1 MASTY
6 TTGFGIEKIGD
17 GEQAGAWGTT
27 TNHNLDIIDRI
38 ASYKAVGLSGTTH
51 TLTIREASP
60 ESGTEN
66 LQDGMYRVIKFTG
79 ALGANNTVTIA
90 PNTSPAWFIIENAT
104 TDSGSSGP
112 YSVILTQGSGANITV
127 LNGKNAA
134 VYCDGAGSGAAIYDA
149 FADLQ
154 VATLDAS
161 GDITGST
168 LNADGD
174 TAAGDNAA
182 IGYTSAEGLILTG
195 QGSTNDVTIKNDADA
210 DVITIATG
218 ATNVD
223 IVGDL
228 TAGTLNADGDTSAG
242 DNATIGYTS
251 AEGLILT
258 GQGSTS
264 DITVKNDADETVF
277 TVPTGTDDILFPDDA
292 KAMWG
297 TGSDLQVYHDGS
309 NSYIADSGTGN
320 LKLKGSQ
327 IDIQDTS
334 GNDDFSFTANNL
346 NILSGSTLTIDS
358 GATITNSGTAT
369 GFGADAERAFSGVLQ
384 TNANFVDQVIF
395 GPAVDGRPWNGLWNK
410 ASVFSSL
417 MLATVEST
425 GGSSELNVWDLTE
438 QSSGAPSTT
447 PLYTQAI
454 GWTSTSIDAAMGY
467 VVIGG
472 DAGVK
477 FYDPH
482 SGAWAQ
488 RTVGWPRYLTNSSV
502 PALNVNDI
510 QGVAAGLANQ
520 SPIDIRTGGP
530 MPVFAVTYVSGGSKE
545 TSVLKYGSVYHIA
558 GDGSASGNYGSA
570 IVAGGRVLTN
580 YNNDQLRQMPADQIN
595 ADVSVNPPYMFMSNE
610 YNSIAAAKDCADGAG
625 SLTAIGSGE
634 GLTLVK
640 GFSLTDKTNAAQVG
654 ALIANMTRAYNTG
667 FLPDQAGS
675 PIGVWLANS
684 NTADRGYRANTL
696 TQNGSITAAAV
707 ASGAELQGYS
717 AFSATIN
724 MSRASDSDWDEAGT
738 GTLYMTCW
746 VKRAGGATDNGVLMG
761 FSNSGRTIRFMVYE
775 NANGFQILD
784 DGATA
789 NVNPSATVD
798 GMHDGAWH
806 KLDFVRVSSTE
817 RYAYWDGDLIISN
830 TTDAGSLSSSGNL
843 PFYIGV
849 DAADGS
855 SSPATD
861 STLALVRLFGVAPNA
876 EEIRQMYASEIG
888 LFQANAECLLQS
900 GTTDAVLDVSVDPLS
915 ESRVLVTQT
924 DAITIFE
931 NDGLVVESKPTV
943 NSGNSEKGKLWGN
956 LRSEQNSA
964 NAYMT
969 APATDQRQ
977 INEMVRGL
985 ASDLPSGIDLSEA
998 RAWINFDGTGTVGIN
1013 GAFNIKSL
1021 TDNGTGDYT
1030 VTFAVPFKNTS
1041 YVTVGGSKNT
1051 GSTFILVNLDNVDAS
1066 RFSARVSTRDVDSTG
1081 GTSTDADPVFVVFF
1095 GELENE

>member
-1 MASTY
+1 
-6 TTGFGIEKIGD
+6 
-17 GEQAGAWGTT
+17 
-27 TNHNLDIIDRI
+27 
-38 ASYKAVGLSGTTH
+38 
-51 TLTIREASP
+51 
-60 ESGTEN
+60 
-66 LQDGMYRVIKFTG
+66 
-79 ALGANNTVTIA
+79 
-90 PNTSPAWFIIENAT
+90 
-104 TDSGSSGP
+104 
-112 YSVILTQGSGANITV
+112 
-127 LNGKNAA
+127 
-134 VYCDGAGSGAAIYDA
+134 
-149 FADLQ
+149 
-154 VATLDAS
+154 
-161 GDITGST
+161 
-168 LNADGD
+168 
-174 TAAGDNAA
+174 
-182 IGYTSAEGLILTG
+182 
-195 QGSTNDVTIKNDADA
+195 
-210 DVITIATG
+210 
-218 ATNVD
+218 
-223 IVGDL
+223 
-228 TAGTLNADGDTSAG
+228 
-242 DNATIGYTS
+242 
-251 AEGLILT
+251 
-258 GQGSTS
+258 
-264 DITVKNDADETVF
+264 
-277 TVPTGTDDILFPDDA
+277 
-292 KAMWG
+292 
-297 TGSDLQVYHDGS
+297 
-309 NSYIADSGTGN
+309 
-320 LKLKGSQ
+320 
-327 IDIQDTS
+327 
-334 GNDDFSFTANNL
+334 
-346 NILSGSTLTIDS
+346 
-358 GATITNSGTAT
+358 
-369 GFGADAERAFSGVLQ
+369 
-384 TNANFVDQVIF
+384 
-395 GPAVDGRPWNGLWNK
+395 
-410 ASVFSSL
+410 

-520 SPIDIRTGGP
+520 SPMDIRTGGP

-717 AFSATIN
+717 GFSATIN

-817 RYAYWDGDLIISN
+817 RYAYWDGHLIISN

-849 DAADGS
+849 DAANGS

-876 EEIRQMYASEIG
+876 EEIRQMYTSEIG

-985 ASDLPSGIDLSEA
+985 ASDLPSGIDLSKA
-998 RAWINFDGTGTVGIN
+998 KAWIVGDLSGTSITVSYN
-1013 GAFNIKSL
+1013 VKSL
-1021 TDNGTGDYT
+1021 TKPATGRAV
-1030 VTFAVPFKNTS
+1030 VTFAASFQAR
-1041 YVTVGGSKNT
+1041 GAT
-1051 GSTFILVNLDNVDAS
+1051 GNNELPYAT
-1066 RFSARVSTRDVDSTG
+1066 
-1081 GTSTDADPVFVVFF
+1081 FVVAQPQSSGAEHATPYNGSGESTVNHAELRFYNSSGSLHDPQLWCAGFF